1 MKKTSGRS
9 LDISFANKVVEIV
22 ANHYGV
28 SVDDILK
35 NRRRYRAIS
44 DPRGMAVSVIYNRTN
59 ATLDS
64 IAEYFGRDHTWIC
77 YWANKS
83 RELYENDSEWRRRAC
98 GLAEKLENI

>member
-9 LDISFANKVVEIV
+9 LDKSYADKVLEIV
-22 ANHYGV
+22 ATHYGV
-28 SVDDILK
+28 SKEDILT
-35 NRRRYRAIS
+35 NRRRYREIS
-44 DPRGMAVSVIYNRTN
+44 DPRGMAAAVIYNRTN

-77 YWANKS
+77 YWAKKS
-83 RELYENDSEWRRRAC
+83 RELYESDSEWRRRAC